1 MLQTLKKYWGYD
13 AFRPKQ
19 EEIIQSAVAG
29 KDTLAILPTG
39 GGKSICFQVP
49 SLMKEGLA
57 IVISPLIA
65 LMKDQVQ
72 HLNERGIKALAV
84 YSGMSYRE
92 IDITL
97 DNAAYGDYKF
107 LYVSPERLHT
117 RLFRARVAKMQ
128 VNYIVVDE
136 AHCISQWG
144 YDFRPDYLQIADIRE
159 IVGWEVPVIALTAT
173 ATPKVAQDIQEKLKF
188 AKPNLIMGSFK
199 RENLKYI
206 FRKAED
212 KLGQILK
219 VCEGVQGS
227 GIIYVGRRKNAEDL
241 AKFLKGQDISAEA
254 YHAGMSQEMRNDIQA
269 RWMKGESRVIV
280 STNAFGMGIDKSDV
294 RFVIH
299 YDVPESIEAYFQEA
313 GRAGRDGKTA
323 YGVLVWNDNDISRL
337 RQIGKVS
344 LPPLE
349 YIRAIYG
356 KVFNY
361 LKIAYEEGAGTSRKF
376 DVEEFAMK
384 NKLHAATAYY
394 AIKYIEQSGYWTLT
408 EELEIPP
415 KVSFIV
421 GRDELYRIQLSD
433 RDMDNFVKLL
443 MRMYT
448 GLFSGYVPI
457 NEEKIARVGRY
468 AVDVV
473 VLRLKALA
481 AQNVIAYVPKIKS
494 SLINFV
500 NERLTDDNLRLPE
513 SEYRERVER
522 QTSRI
527 EAMIDLLQT
536 DEGLR
541 LKKMLDYFGAEE

>member
-1 MLQTLKKYWGYD
+1 M
-13 AFRPKQ
+13 Q
-19 EEIIQSAVAG
+19 ERIISSVLEG
-29 KDTLAILPTG
+29 RDTLAILPTG

-49 SLMKEGLA
+49 AMMREGLA
-57 IVISPLIA
+57 IVVSPLIA

-72 HLNERGIKALAV
+72 HLNERGIKALAI

-107 LYVSPERLHT
+107 LYVSPERLRT
-117 RLFRARVAKMQ
+117 ELFKARLAKMC
-128 VNYIVVDE
+128 VNFIVVDE

-144 YDFRPDYLQIADIRE
+144 YDFRPDYLQIARIRE
-159 IVGWEVPVIALTAT
+159 IVGYEVPVIALTAT
-173 ATPKVAQDIQEKLKF
+173 ATPKVAQDIQEKLSF
-188 AKPNLIMGSFK
+188 GAPNVIMGSFA
-199 RENLKYI
+199 RPNLKYI
-206 FRKAED
+206 CRKAED

-227 GIIYVGRRKNAEDL
+227 GIVYVGRRKNAEDL
-241 AKFLKGQDISAEA
+241 ANFLKGQQISAEA
-254 YHAGMSQEMRNDIQA
+254 YHAGMSQEMRGAIQA
-269 RWMKGESRVIV
+269 RWMMGESRVIV
-280 STNAFGMGIDKSDV
+280 ATNAFGMGIDKSDV
-294 RFVIH
+294 RFVCH

-313 GRAGRDGKTA
+313 GRAGRDGKQA
-323 YGVLVWNDNDISRL
+323 YGVLVWNDNDVARL
-337 RQIGKVS
+337 RQIAKVS

-349 YIRAIYG
+349 YIREIYG
-356 KVFNY
+356 KVFNF
-361 LKIAYEEGAGTSRKF
+361 LKIPYEEGAGSSRKF
-376 DVEEFAMK
+376 SVEEFAQHFQ
-384 NKLHAATAYY
+384 LHSATAYY
-394 AIKYIEQSGYWTLT
+394 AIKYIEQSGYWNLT

-415 KVSFIV
+415 KISFLV
-421 GRDELYRIQLSD
+421 KRDELYRVQLAD
-433 RDMDNFVKLL
+433 KDMDNFVKLL

-473 VLRLKALA
+473 ILRLKALA
-481 AQNVIAYVPKIKS
+481 SQNVIAYVPTIKS

-522 QTSRI
+522 QSCRI
-527 EAMIDLLQT
+527 EAMIELLHT
-536 DEGLR
+536 DEEHR
-541 LKKMLDYFGAEE
+541 VARMMEYFGAKE